1 MGNHPCTPTPATI
14 DSIYKVAQDNGILP
28 DITLDG
34 TVANLLSLNSSIALN
49 MQYAA
54 IQQSLTT
61 DQLAALDT
69 NLTSIFGQSTNVS
82 YGGVGVVA
90 LALSFLLEALVSSIV
105 GQTDGGTTDPFKKAF
120 GSDNSSEIASIASE
134 YLKLVSKKANN
145 IEEMGDLT
153 ELYDQKLK
161 YALIELYESMT
172 LDQQLNTDSIKQ
184 WINGAAI
191 HLHMRIHGI
200 RLASVPKGTAE
211 SLRLSYRTGLGR
223 LIQLY
228 NGYLRQY
235 VRERSTTQVPP
246 VKAGFLIVEPGKKV
260 RHRVVHNTCQSQAIA
275 TAVVARILSAQ
286 DFGKTERF
294 FDEAGQIL
302 DRLLQQ
308 RDTFEPQSQQ
318 KIKS

>member
-1 MGNHPCTPTPATI
+1 MTGFYVRAHSATI
-14 DSIYKVAQDNGILP
+14 DSIYRVAQDGGILP

-34 TVANLLSLNSSIALN
+34 TVANLLSLNSSTALN
-49 MQYAA
+49 LQYAA
-54 IQQSLTT
+54 VQQSLTT
-61 DQLAALDT
+61 DQLAALDS
-69 NLTSIFGQSTNVS
+69 NLTSIFGQSTSVS

-90 LALSFLLEALVSSIV
+90 LALSFLLEALVSSIIDK
-105 GQTDGGTTDPFKKAF
+105 TDGVTTNPFKKPF
-120 GSDNSSEIASIASE
+120 GSDNSSEIGSIASE
-134 YLKLVSKKANN
+134 YLQLVSKKANDVD
-145 IEEMGDLT
+145 EMGEIT

-172 LDQQLNTDSIKQ
+172 VDHQLNTNSIKQ

-211 SLRLSYRTGLGR
+211 SLRLSYRTGLAR

-228 NGYLRQY
+228 TGYLRQY
-235 VRERSTTQVPP
+235 VRERSTTPGPP
-246 VKAGFLIVEPGKKV
+246 IKAGFLIIEPGKKV
-260 RHRVVHNTCQSQAIA
+260 RHRVVHNTCQSQTIA
-275 TAVVARILSAQ
+275 SAVGARILTAQ
-286 DFGKTERF
+286 NIGQIERF

-308 RDTFEPQSQQ
+308 RDTFELHRQQ
-318 KIKS
+318 RMKS

>member
-1 MGNHPCTPTPATI
+1 MGNHPCSPSQALI
-14 DSIYKVAQDNGILP
+14 DSIYRVAQDGGILP

-34 TVANLLSLNSSIALN
+34 TVANLLSLNSSTALN
-49 MQYAA
+49 LQYSAV
-54 IQQSLTT
+54 QQSLTT
-61 DQLAALDT
+61 DQLVALDT
-69 NLTSIFGQSTNVS
+69 NLTSIFGQSANVS

-90 LALSFLLEALVSSIV
+90 LALSFLLEALVSGIV
-105 GQTDGGTTDPFKKAF
+105 SQTQGSTTDPFKKPF
-120 GSDNSSEIASIASE
+120 GSDNSSEIGSIASE
-134 YLKLVSKKANN
+134 YLKLVSKKAND
-145 IEEMGDLT
+145 IDQMGEIT

-172 LDQQLNTDSIKQ
+172 VDHQMNTYSLKH

-211 SLRLSYRTGLGR
+211 SLRLSYRTGLAK
-223 LIQLY
+223 LMQLY
-228 NGYLRQY
+228 TGYLRQY
-235 VRERSTTQVPP
+235 VRERSTTPGPP
-246 VKAGFLIVEPGKKV
+246 VKAGFLIIEPGKKV

-275 TAVVARILSAQ
+275 SAVVARILSSQ
-286 DFGKTERF
+286 NIGKIEQF

-308 RDTFEPQSQQ
+308 TDTFELNRQQ
-318 KIKS
+318 RINS